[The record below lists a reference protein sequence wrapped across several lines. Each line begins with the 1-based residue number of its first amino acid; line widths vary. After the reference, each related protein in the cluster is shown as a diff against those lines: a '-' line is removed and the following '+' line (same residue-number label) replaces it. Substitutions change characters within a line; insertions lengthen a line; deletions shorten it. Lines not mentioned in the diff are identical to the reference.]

1 MQMLGAEF
9 IGKRMVVD
17 PPQVSSC
24 LIDCPFGKADRQA
37 CDAGPKVEAE
47 VTGLVFIPGE
57 REPALLIT
65 PIGYLC
71 MRETP
76 PESLQAAPPETP
88 Q

>member
-1 MQMLGAEF
+1 MQMLGGEF

-17 PPQVSSC
+17 PPQLSSC
-24 LIDCPFGKADRQA
+24 LIDCPFAKADHQV
-37 CDAGPKVEAE
+37 CDVGPKVEAE
-47 VTGLVFIPGE
+47 VTGLMFIPGE

-76 PESLQAAPPETP
+76 PELPPATPLEAP
-88 Q
+88 